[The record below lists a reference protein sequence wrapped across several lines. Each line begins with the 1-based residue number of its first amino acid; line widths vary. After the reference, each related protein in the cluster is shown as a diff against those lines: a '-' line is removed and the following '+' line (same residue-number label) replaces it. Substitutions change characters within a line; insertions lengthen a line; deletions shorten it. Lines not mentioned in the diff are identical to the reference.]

1 MAVKCTVQKSHPSS
15 NLGVKGQG
23 YEGQKN
29 EKCGILFGSRPL
41 GRGPRAA
48 FFSGVILGARL
59 RRWEN
64 QRMLSNFGRNACY
77 RESKQSKMLYL
88 RSHPTSA
95 SALPGKEETQKLC
108 VAKYQFIPGY
118 GLQCLL
124 FLSFYCSAS
133 QH

>member
-1 MAVKCTVQKSHPSS
+1 MHCTQISPEFEF
-15 NLGVKGQG
+15 GVKGQG
-23 YEGQKN
+23 HQGQKN
-29 EKCGILFGSRPL
+29 EKVRHFFGSEPRGRELCRP
-41 GRGPRAA
+41 P
-48 FFSGVILGARL
+48 VL

-88 RSHPTSA
+88 LSHPTSA